1 MNKKISYKFRQFLE
15 THVDPYRILWQFLSI
30 PLRCNGGLLY
40 IVLTILAEILLQC
53 RAAKK
58 RDCRIYLMFFFTSVL
73 LVLTILTAYAG
84 CEGAT
89 CDITTH

>member
-1 MNKKISYKFRQFLE
+1 MNKKIVYKLRRFLE
-15 THVDPYRILWQFLSI
+15 AHVDPYRILWLFLSI

-40 IVLTILAEILLQC
+40 IVLAILAEILFHC

-58 RDCRIYLMFFFTSVL
+58 RNCRKYLILFFTLVL
-73 LVLTILTAYAG
+73 LALTVLTAYAG

-89 CDITTH
+89 GDICTR